1 MASDPFA
8 EDDVLART
16 FYQPGTGPY
25 RNGAD
30 EADGADTAG
39 RKEKPMHY
47 RVVSV
52 SLYLDDIERI
62 DSLVRELKR
71 RGFTKMNR
79 SALIRFAID
88 TINIDDM
95 PRQY

>member
-8 EDDVLART
+8 EEDVLART
-16 FYQPGTGPY
+16 FYTPGHL
-25 RNGAD
+25 NGAHHDDEDEDD
-30 EADGADTAG
+30 EARRSD
-39 RKEKPMHY
+39 KPTHY

-62 DSLVRELKR
+62 DTLVKELKR

-88 TINIDDM
+88 TVNIDNL